1 MMIKGNTMGVNKMAR
16 HMREYD
22 GSDPHITMLAKK
34 MLDTEEENIVELK
47 SYL

>member
-1 MMIKGNTMGVNKMAR
+1 MAR
-16 HMREYD
+16 HLRVYD

-34 MLDTEEENIVELK
+34 MLDTEEENIGELK